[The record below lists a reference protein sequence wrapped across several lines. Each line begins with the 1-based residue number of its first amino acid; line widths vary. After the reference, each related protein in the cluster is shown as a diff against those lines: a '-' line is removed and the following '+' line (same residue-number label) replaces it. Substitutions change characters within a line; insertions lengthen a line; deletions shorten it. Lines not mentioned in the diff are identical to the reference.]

1 MNVLVVFEGIASKPL
16 ADAIAQGARELQS
29 QVTLKSTVEKP
40 ATAGF
45 DFVFIG
51 GILDGRFTA
60 QSFIEKSDFGKA
72 KAALFCVKKGTGT
85 LDLAIQTLQQKG
97 VSVERNSFTAQLQ
110 GALAFAGMGS
120 LKEADLI
127 RARGFGERTL
137 NIAFGLDIAKDTEK
151 ADRIRG
157 YLK

>member
-1 MNVLVVFEGIASKPL
+1 MNVLVVFEGTACKPL
-16 ADAIAQGARELQS
+16 ADAIAQGARELQAT
-29 QVTLKSTVEKP
+29 VTLKSMVEKP
-40 ATAGF
+40 NPAAF

-51 GILDGRFTA
+51 GILDGRFSA
-60 QSFIEKSDFGKA
+60 LSFIEKSDFAKA

-85 LDLAIQTLQQKG
+85 LDMATQTLQQKG
-97 VSVERNSFTAQLQ
+97 VQVERNSFTAQLQ
-110 GALAFAGMGS
+110 GALAFAGMGT

-137 NIAFGLDIAKDTEK
+137 NVAFGLGIAKDTEK
-151 ADRIRG
+151 ADRIKG